1 MLSSNKNIFLNLKK
15 LFKKSTS
22 LNNLSHCPPSS
33 QSCSSLVATATTI
46 NTYIH
51 THKHTPIGVPR
62 DDVSVEARRD
72 EEPSVG
78 VVFDI
83 LHPAGVAVKRANL
96 RAELPQVPQ
105 CDGGV
110 IGAGGKQT
118 IVQKPAANQHGGNVY
133 IRHSLK
139 TLT

>member
-1 MLSSNKNIFLNLKK
+1 M
-15 LFKKSTS
+15 KKSTS
-22 LNNLSHCPPSS
+22 LHNPSHCSPSP
-33 QSCSSLVATATTI
+33 QSCSSFVTTTTTI
-46 NTYIH
+46 NT
-51 THKHTPIGVPR
+51 HTPIRVPR

-78 VVFDI
+78 VVFDV
-83 LHPAGVAVKRANL
+83 LHPAGVAVKRAHL

-105 CDGGV
+105 RDGGV

-133 IRHSLK
+133 VEPPLR
-139 TLT
+139 TLTETAARARMGRFY